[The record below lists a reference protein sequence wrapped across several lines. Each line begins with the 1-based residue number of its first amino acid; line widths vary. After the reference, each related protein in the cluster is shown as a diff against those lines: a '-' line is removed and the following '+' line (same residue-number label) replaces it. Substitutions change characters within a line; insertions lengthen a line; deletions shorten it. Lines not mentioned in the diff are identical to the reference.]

1 MKNLILITTLTVISI
16 CAACGSKTGSASDN
30 KTTSATTTENKTT
43 STSSASSTNGAAST
57 VVKDIYDDAMRRN
70 CSAIPAKLTEE
81 FKKSVGTSKDELDA
95 LCDTF
100 TDSGKLA
107 SFEIKSESLSGDSGT
122 VKVALT
128 HKDGR
133 KEEKDERVKKSGD
146 KWLMDS

>member
-1 MKNLILITTLTVISI
+1 MKNFILLTILSI
-16 CAACGSKTGSASDN
+16 VSIGAACDKKTETTNGN
-30 KTTSATTTENKTT
+30 KTATENKPT
-43 STSSASSTNGAAST
+43 SASSTSATAASA

-81 FKKSVGTSKDELDA
+81 FRKSVGTSKDELDA

-107 SFEIKSESLSGDSGT
+107 SFEIKSENLSGDSGT
-122 VKVALT
+122 VKIALT
-128 HKDGR
+128 YKDGK

>member
-1 MKNLILITTLTVISI
+1 MKNFILLTILAIVSI
-16 CAACGSKTGSASDN
+16 GAACDKKTEATNGN
-30 KTTSATTTENKTT
+30 KTATENKPTSSSSASTT
-43 STSSASSTNGAAST
+43 STAAST

-107 SFEIKSESLSGDSGT
+107 SFEIKSENLSGDSGT
-122 VKVALT
+122 VKVALVY
-128 HKDGR
+128 KDGK